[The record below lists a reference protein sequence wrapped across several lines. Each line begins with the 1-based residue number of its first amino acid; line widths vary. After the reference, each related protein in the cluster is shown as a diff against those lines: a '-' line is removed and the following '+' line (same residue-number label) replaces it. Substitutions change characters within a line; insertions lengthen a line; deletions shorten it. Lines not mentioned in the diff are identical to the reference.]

1 MVKKIENNDMS
12 EVLSSKC
19 ALVDFSA
26 AWCGPCNMIGPI
38 VEHLFYLKT
47 VRKLTE
53 ALGLFQR
60 TR

>member
-26 AWCGPCNMIGPI
+26 ADDGEGASYGKSSERSTAEISS
-38 VEHLFYLKT
+38 VTDQSAFS
-47 VRKLTE
+47 V
-53 ALGLFQR
+53 
-60 TR
+60 